1 MRVLLCC
8 APGFGHFHPLVPAA
22 LALRA
27 AGHEVAFATAERF
40 CRNVVEPAG
49 FLAFPA
55 GLSPLDVQDRLA
67 QQDPAA
73 GDEPAADDE
82 VGQARFGAAMFAG
95 VAGPAKI
102 GDLAAVIRDW
112 APSLLV
118 HDPVDFGAPLAAA
131 AAGLPCAAHSIGALA
146 PVEFWEPAWE
156 LLRPRWPRSRWSQP
170 GTGGWPRLLG
180 RLYLDICPPSLQSP
194 HIAEVAAAHPLRPV
208 PFDMTGADRLPGW
221 VGELGPAP
229 TVYVTL
235 GTVFNTTS
243 GLFET
248 ILAALA
254 PEPVTVVV
262 TVGLDRDPAQL
273 GTQPG
278 NVHVHRYL
286 PQSLLLPHCDVV
298 VAHGGS
304 GTTFAA
310 LTHGLPSLLLPQG
323 ADQLGNA
330 RRIAEHGAGTVLR
343 DTETTPA
350 AIRRAVRSLL
360 SQRSYR
366 DRARLLQREIRQMP
380 GPQRAVEL
388 LEELAGITSPVASG
402 GSWPTPDPPRA
413 G

>member
-8 APGFGHFHPLVPAA
+8 VPGFGHFHPMVPAA

-40 CRNVVEPAG
+40 CRNVIEPAG

-73 GDEPAADDE
+73 GNEAAADDE
-82 VGQARFGAAMFAG
+82 AQQARFGAAMFAG
-95 VAGPAKI
+95 VAGPAKV
-102 GDLAAVIRDW
+102 GDLTAVIRDW

-131 AAGLPCAAHSIGALA
+131 AAGLPYAAHSVGALQ

-156 LLRPRWPRSRWSQP
+156 LLRPLWPRSRWSQP
-170 GTGGWPRLLG
+170 GTGGWSRLFPQ
-180 RLYLDICPPSLQSP
+180 LYLDTCPPSLQSP
-194 HIAEVAAAHPLRPV
+194 HITDVAAARRLRPV
-208 PFDMTGADRLPGW
+208 LFDTTGTDRLPAW

-235 GTVFNTTS
+235 GTVFNTTP

-254 PEPVTVVV
+254 HEPVNVVV

-278 NVHVHRYL
+278 NVHVQRYL

-310 LTHGLPSLLLPQG
+310 LAHGLPSLLLPQG

-330 RRIAEHGAGTVLR
+330 RRIAECGAGTVLR
-343 DTETTPA
+343 DAEATPA
-350 AIRRAVRSLL
+350 AVRGAVRGLL
-360 SQRSYR
+360 SRRSYR
-366 DRARLLQREIRQMP
+366 TQARRLQQEIREMP
-380 GPQRAVEL
+380 GPERAVEL
-388 LEELAGITSPVASG
+388 LEELVGITSPVASG